1 VEFNEILSV
10 VLFGGFILLLFSG
23 FPIAW
28 LLGGMSVLV
37 AAAAIFVDTALQ
49 DWLYAT
55 FPDTWLDI
63 DWAYVSAIVR
73 NIWDQAMANEVL
85 VALPM
90 FIFMGYMLD
99 RSGIAEVLMASF
111 AQIFGRLRGGFAIT
125 VVLIGVLL
133 AASTGVVGASVVL
146 LALLGLPVMLNN
158 RYRPELAVGTVTAVG
173 TLGILIPPSIML
185 VLMADKLAIS
195 PGNLFLG
202 ALFPGMMLGAL
213 YIAYIVAVGILR
225 PSAAPAPPAGEAVTA
240 MAVVKLVLAVVPPV
254 LLILAVLGS
263 IFFGV
268 ATPTEASGVG
278 ALGATLLALANR
290 RIDLKTLRE
299 VSEATTRTSAFIL
312 AIVLG
317 AIAFAHVLRGLEGD
331 LMIENWI
338 LGLELGPAG
347 TVVLVLAIVFVLGFV
362 LDWIQI
368 VLIILPLAG
377 GLIGNPSQPS
387 AGMWPELGF
396 ESPSEAL
403 TWFTV
408 LFAIVLQTSFLTPPV
423 GYALFYVKGVAP
435 PPITLLHI
443 YRGVVPFIVVQA
455 VAAVIVF
462 YWRDLVLW
470 LPNLA
475 LAPS

>member
-202 ALFPGMMLGAL
+202 ALFPGIMLGAL
-213 YIAYIVAVGILR
+213 YIAYIVAVGVLR

-290 RIDLKTLRE
+290 RIDVKTLRE

-347 TVVLVLAIVFVLGFV
+347 TVVLVLAIVFVLA
-362 LDWIQI
+362 QI